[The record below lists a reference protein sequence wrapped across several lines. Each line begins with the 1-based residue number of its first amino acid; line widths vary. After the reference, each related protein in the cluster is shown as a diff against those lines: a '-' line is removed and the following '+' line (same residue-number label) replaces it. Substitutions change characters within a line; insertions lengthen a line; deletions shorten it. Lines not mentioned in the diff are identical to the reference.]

1 MKRRQAITTIASM
14 AALGVAPYVRAQS
27 GAYPNKPIKFIV
39 PFTAGS
45 GADSGSRVYGEMLSK
60 VLGQTIVV
68 ENRPGASG
76 LIAIQAVKSAPADG
90 YTFFVGTN
98 TPMCILPI
106 MNKSLP
112 YDPFKD
118 FRPVHGFGIGVAAFV
133 VKGDSPHKSLPD
145 MVAAVKREKRPINIG
160 NYSDGYMLIAAWLGL
175 AAGVEVSHVPYKGG
189 AQLQND
195 VMGGTLEFG
204 LNDLGGVIT
213 HIKDGRMRGL
223 AVTGAQRDRLLPQI
237 PTMLELGY
245 PEFETYTFSSLFARA
260 ETPDDVTNKM
270 ADAIRTVMNS
280 PEGKAYQAT
289 QPSLPMFM
297 HTKELGDFQRKEYER
312 FKKVAAAAGIQPK

>member
-118 FRPVHGFGIGVAAFV
+118 FRPVHGFGIGVPAFV

-145 MVAAVKREKRPINIG
+145 LVAAVKREKRPLNIG

>member
-1 MKRRQAITTIASM
+1 MI
-14 AALGVAPYVRAQS
+14 
-27 GAYPNKPIKFIV
+27 
-39 PFTAGS
+39 
-45 GADSGSRVYGEMLSK
+45 SK

-90 YTFFVGTN
+90 YTMFVGTN

-106 MNKSLP
+106 MSKTLP

-118 FRPVHGFGIGVAAFV
+118 FRPVHGFGIGVASFV
-133 VKGDSPHKSLPD
+133 VKGDSPHKTLPD
-145 MVAAVKREKRPINIG
+145 LVAAIKREKRPLNIG

-175 AAGVEVSHVPYKGG
+175 VAGVEVSHVPYKGG

-195 VMGGTLEFG
+195 IMGGTLELG

-213 HIKDGRMRGL
+213 HIKEGRMRGL
-223 AVTGAQRDRLLPQI
+223 SVTGAQRDRLLPNI

-260 ETPDDVTNKM
+260 ETPDDVTNKL
-270 ADAIRTVMNS
+270 ADAVRTVMNS

>member
-14 AALGVAPYVRAQS
+14 AALGVAPYVRAQGS
-27 GAYPNKPIKFIV
+27 TYPNKPIKFMV

-45 GADSGSRVYGEMLSK
+45 GADSGSRVYGEMISK

-90 YTFFVGTN
+90 YTMFVGTN

-106 MNKSLP
+106 MSKTLP

-118 FRPVHGFGIGVAAFV
+118 FRPVHGFGIGVASFV
-133 VKGDSPHKSLPD
+133 VKGDSPHKTLPD
-145 MVAAVKREKRPINIG
+145 LVAAIKREKRPLNIG

-175 AAGVEVSHVPYKGG
+175 VAGVEVSHVPYKGG

-195 VMGGTLEFG
+195 IMGGTLELG

-213 HIKDGRMRGL
+213 HIKEGRMRGL
-223 AVTGAQRDRLLPQI
+223 SVTGAQRDRLLPNI

-260 ETPDDVTNKM
+260 ETPDDVTNKL
-270 ADAIRTVMNS
+270 ADAVRTVMNS

>member
-1 MKRRQAITTIASM
+1 
-14 AALGVAPYVRAQS
+14 
-27 GAYPNKPIKFIV
+27 
-39 PFTAGS
+39 
-45 GADSGSRVYGEMLSK
+45 MLTR

-90 YTFFVGTN
+90 YTMFVGTN
-98 TPMCILPI
+98 TPMCVLPVVTK
-106 MNKSLP
+106 NLP

-118 FRPVHGFGIGVAAFV
+118 FRPVHGFGIGVASFV

-145 MVAAVKREKRPINIG
+145 LIAAVKREKRPINIG

-175 AAGVEVSHVPYKGG
+175 AAGIEVSHVPYKGG

-195 VMGGTLEFG
+195 VMGGSLEMG

-213 HIKDGRMRGL
+213 QIQEGRMRGL

-237 PTMLELGY
+237 PTMLELGF

-260 ETPDDVTNKM
+260 ETPDDVTNKL

>member
-1 MKRRQAITTIASM
+1 M
-14 AALGVAPYVRAQS
+14 AALGVAPYVRAQGS
-27 GAYPNKPIKFIV
+27 TYPNKPIKFIV

-45 GADSGSRVYGEMLSK
+45 GADSGSRVYGEMISK

-90 YTFFVGTN
+90 YTMFVGTN

-106 MNKSLP
+106 MSKTLP

-118 FRPVHGFGIGVAAFV
+118 FRPVHGFGIGVASFV
-133 VKGDSPHKSLPD
+133 VKGDSPHKTLPD
-145 MVAAVKREKRPINIG
+145 LVAAIKREKRPLNIG

-175 AAGVEVSHVPYKGG
+175 VAGVEVSHVPYKGG

-195 VMGGTLEFG
+195 IMGGTLELG

-213 HIKDGRMRGL
+213 HIKEGRMRGL
-223 AVTGAQRDRLLPQI
+223 SVTGAQRDRLLPNI

-260 ETPDDVTNKM
+260 ETPDDVTNKL
-270 ADAIRTVMNS
+270 ADAVRTVMNS

>member
-1 MKRRQAITTIASM
+1 MKRRQVTTSIATM
-14 AALGVAPYVRAQS
+14 AALGMAPWVRAQGS
-27 GAYPNKPIKFIV
+27 SYPNKPIKFIV

-45 GADSGSRVYGEMLSK
+45 GADSGTRVYGEMLSK
-60 VLGQTIVV
+60 LLGQTILV

-90 YTFFVGTN
+90 YTMFVGTN

-106 MNKSLP
+106 MNKTLP

-118 FRPVHGFGIGVAAFV
+118 FRPVHGFGIGVASFV
-133 VKGDSPHKSLPD
+133 VKGDSPYKTLPD
-145 MVAAVKREKRPINIG
+145 LIAAVKRDKRAINVG

-175 AAGVEVSHVPYKGG
+175 AAGIEISHVAYKGG

-195 VMGGTLEFG
+195 VMAGALELG
-204 LNDLGGVIT
+204 LNDLGGVIAS
-213 HIKDGRMRGL
+213 IKDGRLRGL
-223 AVTGAQRDRLLPQI
+223 AITGGKRDRLLPQI

-245 PEFETYTFSSLFARA
+245 PEFESYTFSSVFART
-260 ETPDDVTNKM
+260 ETPDDVTNRL

-280 PEGKAYQAT
+280 AEGKAYQAT
-289 QPSLPMFM
+289 QPSEPMFM

-312 FKKVAAAAGIQPK
+312 FRKVATAAGIQPK

>member
-14 AALGVAPYVRAQS
+14 AALGVAPYVRAQGS
-27 GAYPNKPIKFIV
+27 TYPNKPIKFIV

-45 GADSGSRVYGEMLSK
+45 GADSGSRVYGEMISK

-90 YTFFVGTN
+90 YTMFVGTN

-106 MNKSLP
+106 MSKTLP

-118 FRPVHGFGIGVAAFV
+118 FRPVHGFGIGVASFV
-133 VKGDSPHKSLPD
+133 VKGDSPHKTLPD
-145 MVAAVKREKRPINIG
+145 LVAAIKREKRPLNIG

-175 AAGVEVSHVPYKGG
+175 VAGVEVSHVQYKGG

-195 VMGGTLEFG
+195 IMGGTLELG

-213 HIKDGRMRGL
+213 HIKEGRMRGL
-223 AVTGAQRDRLLPQI
+223 SVTGAQRDRLLPNI

-260 ETPDDVTNKM
+260 ETPDDVTNKL
-270 ADAIRTVMNS
+270 ADAVRTVMNS

>member
-14 AALGVAPYVRAQS
+14 AALGVAPYVRAQGS
-27 GAYPNKPIKFIV
+27 TYPNKPIKFIV

-45 GADSGSRVYGEMLSK
+45 GADSGSRVYGEMISK

-90 YTFFVGTN
+90 YTMFVGTN

-106 MNKSLP
+106 MSKTLP

-118 FRPVHGFGIGVAAFV
+118 FRPVHGFGIGVASFV
-133 VKGDSPHKSLPD
+133 VKGDSPHKTLPD
-145 MVAAVKREKRPINIG
+145 LVAAIKREKRPLNIG

-175 AAGVEVSHVPYKGG
+175 VAGVEVSHVPYKGG

-195 VMGGTLEFG
+195 IMGGTLELG

-213 HIKDGRMRGL
+213 HIKEGRMRGL
-223 AVTGAQRDRLLPQI
+223 SVTGAQRDRLLPNI

-260 ETPDDVTNKM
+260 ETPDDVTNKL
-270 ADAIRTVMNS
+270 ADAVRTVMNS